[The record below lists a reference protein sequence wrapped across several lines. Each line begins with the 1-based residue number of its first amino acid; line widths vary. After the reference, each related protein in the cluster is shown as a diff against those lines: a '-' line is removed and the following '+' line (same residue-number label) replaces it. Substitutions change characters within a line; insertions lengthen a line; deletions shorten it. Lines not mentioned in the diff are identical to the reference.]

1 MSCPKRIAHG
11 PCGAMWEGLCEVEG
25 EQPCAFVEL
34 MAQES
39 SRTKGFDKGFA
50 HNLSDANA
58 ESDCALQSLSPS
70 LPDSTSSTFAKKLN
84 AGQFVVTGEVAPP
97 HGVNCSEM
105 LESIRTWKPVVDAIN
120 ITDNQGATLHLSSLA
135 ASRMA
140 LDEGI
145 ESIFQQTCRDRNRLA
160 LQSDLLAAHTL
171 GLRNFLAVT
180 GDNPP
185 HDASVRRMF
194 DLSSTQ
200 LLQLA
205 SNLNKGANM
214 DGQSIGEPTTFYLG
228 AAAFLDVEP
237 WDAQLARIAQKIEAG
252 ARFFQTQAI
261 MDIDKVAP
269 RIEQVQALGA
279 KVIPGVLL
287 LKTPRVITFINNRL
301 EGLHV
306 PEVLKRRIESA
317 DDFLAEAID
326 IAVEQ
331 ARMIAEVADGIH
343 IMPLGEDEA
352 GIEVIKR
359 AGIR

>member
-1 MSCPKRIAHG
+1 MLASIR
-11 PCGAMWEGLCEVEG
+11 MWKSV
-25 EQPCAFVEL
+25 
-34 MAQES
+34 
-39 SRTKGFDKGFA
+39 
-50 HNLSDANA
+50 SDA
-58 ESDCALQSLSPS
+58 
-70 LPDSTSSTFAKKLN
+70 
-84 AGQFVVTGEVAPP
+84 V
-97 HGVNCSEM
+97 
-105 LESIRTWKPVVDAIN
+105 N

-140 LDEGI
+140 LDEGV

-180 GDNPP
+180 GDNPA

-194 DLSSTQ
+194 DLNSTQ
-200 LLQLA
+200 LLQMA
-205 SNLNKGANM
+205 RGLNNGVNM
-214 DGQSIGEPTTFYLG
+214 EGKPIGEPTAFYLG

-237 WDAQLARIAQKIEAG
+237 WEAQFARIAQKIDAG
-252 ARFFQTQAI
+252 AQFFQTQAI

-269 RIEQVQALGA
+269 RIKQVQELGA

-287 LKTPRVITFINNRL
+287 LKTPRVIAFINSRL

-306 PEVLKRRIESA
+306 PATLARRIEAAS
-317 DDFLAEAID
+317 DPLAEAID

-331 ARMIAEVADGIH
+331 AQMIAEVADGIH
-343 IMPLGEDEA
+343 VMPLGEDGA
-352 GIEVIKR
+352 GIEIIRR